1 MKKLLVLFI
10 ASSLSLFATIDGHD
24 ENLVIKAVAEKLK
37 KRLNDEISFTDIY
50 VEENK
55 TTPKGGKYVVFEY
68 TLESD
73 IDTKPYLKMF
83 GEEGLSLIYCEMF
96 IGDKLDNVIVVK
108 LRQNGKVV
116 AEYKA
121 DAKKCSSKL
130 K

>member
-10 ASSLSLFATIDGHD
+10 ASSLSLFATIDGYD
-24 ENLVIKAVAEKLK
+24 ENLIIKAVAEKLK
-37 KRLNDEISFTDIY
+37 KRLNDEISLTDIY

-73 IDTKPYLKMF
+73 MDTKPYLKMF
-83 GEEGLSLIYCEMF
+83 GEEGHSLTYCKMF

>member
-10 ASSLSLFATIDGHD
+10 TSRLSLFATIDGHD
-24 ENLVIKAVAEKLK
+24 ENLVIKAIEQSK
-37 KRLNDEISFTDIY
+37 KRLNDEISLTDIY

-73 IDTKPYLKMF
+73 KNTKPYLKMF
-83 GEEGLSLIYCEMF
+83 GEEGHSLTYCKMF

>member
-1 MKKLLVLFI
+1 MKKILVLFI
-10 ASSLSLFATIDGHD
+10 ASSLSLFATIDGYD
-24 ENLVIKAVAEKLK
+24 ENLIIKAVAEKLK

-73 IDTKPYLKMF
+73 TNTKPYLKMF
-83 GEEGLSLIYCEMF
+83 GEEGDSLTYCKMF

>member
-24 ENLVIKAVAEKLK
+24 ENLIIKAIEQSK
-37 KRLNDEISFTDIY
+37 KRYNDEISLTDIY

-55 TTPKGGKYVVFEY
+55 TTPKGGKYIVFEY

-73 IDTKPYLKMF
+73 MDTKPYLKMF
-83 GEEGLSLIYCEMF
+83 GEEGHSLTYCKMF

>member
-10 ASSLSLFATIDGHD
+10 ASSLSLFATIDGYD
-24 ENLVIKAVAEKLK
+24 ENLIIKAVAEKLK
-37 KRLNDEISFTDIY
+37 KRLNDEISLTDIY

-83 GEEGLSLIYCEMF
+83 GEEGDSLTYCKMF

>member
-10 ASSLSLFATIDGHD
+10 ASSLSLFATIDGYD
-24 ENLVIKAVAEKLK
+24 ENLIIKAVEQSK
-37 KRLNDEISFTDIY
+37 KRLNDEISLTDIY

-73 IDTKPYLKMF
+73 IDTKPHLKKF
-83 GEEGLSLIYCEMF
+83 GEEGVSLIYCEMF
-96 IGDKLDNVIVVK
+96 IGDKLDNVIVNK

>member
-10 ASSLSLFATIDGHD
+10 ASSLSLFATIDGYD
-24 ENLVIKAVAEKLK
+24 ENLIIKAVAEKLK

-73 IDTKPYLKMF
+73 TNTKPYLKKF
-83 GEEGLSLIYCEMF
+83 GEEGLSLTYCEMF
-96 IGDKLDNVIVVK
+96 IGDKLDNVIVNK

>member
-1 MKKLLVLFI
+1 MKKWVVLFI
-10 ASSLSLFATIDGHD
+10 AASLSLFATIDGHD
-24 ENLVIKAVAEKLK
+24 ENLVIKAIEQSK
-37 KRLNDEISFTDIY
+37 KRYNDEISLTDIY

-73 IDTKPYLKMF
+73 MDTKPYLKMF
-83 GEEGLSLIYCEMF
+83 GEEGHSLTYCKMF

>member
-1 MKKLLVLFI
+1 MAAALGPISTPAK
-10 ASSLSLFATIDGHD
+10 AT
-24 ENLVIKAVAEKLK
+24 LAVA
-37 KRLNDEISFTDIY
+37 LNPFD
-50 VEENK
+50 
-55 TTPKGGKYVVFEY
+55 
-68 TLESD
+68 
-73 IDTKPYLKMF
+73 
-83 GEEGLSLIYCEMF
+83 GEEGDSLTYCKMF

>member
-10 ASSLSLFATIDGHD
+10 ASSLSLFATIDGYD
-24 ENLVIKAVAEKLK
+24 ENLIIKAVEQSK
-37 KRLNDEISFTDIY
+37 KRLNDEISLTDIY

-83 GEEGLSLIYCEMF
+83 GEEGYSLTYCKMF

>member
-1 MKKLLVLFI
+1 MKKILVLFI
-10 ASSLSLFATIDGHD
+10 ASSLSLFATIDGYD
-24 ENLVIKAVAEKLK
+24 ENLIIKAVAEKLK

-73 IDTKPYLKMF
+73 MDTKPYLKMF
-83 GEEGLSLIYCEMF
+83 GEEGDSLTYCKMF

>member
-24 ENLVIKAVAEKLK
+24 ENLIIKAIEQSK
-37 KRLNDEISFTDIY
+37 KRYNDEISLTDIY

-83 GEEGLSLIYCEMF
+83 GEEGHSLTYCKMF

>member
-1 MKKLLVLFI
+1 MKKILLLFI
-10 ASSLSLFATIDGHD
+10 ASSLSLFATIDGYD
-24 ENLVIKAVAEKLK
+24 ENLIIKAVEQSK
-37 KRLNDEISFTDIY
+37 KRLNDEISLTDIY

-73 IDTKPYLKMF
+73 TNTKPYLKMF
-83 GEEGLSLIYCEMF
+83 GEEGDSLTYCKMF

>member
-1 MKKLLVLFI
+1 MKKLFVLFI

-24 ENLVIKAVAEKLK
+24 ENLVIEAIEQNK
-37 KRLNDEISFTDIY
+37 KRFDDGISLADIY

-73 IDTKPYLKMF
+73 IDTKPYLKKF
-83 GEEGLSLIYCEMF
+83 GEEGLSLAYCKMF

-121 DAKKCSSKL
+121 DAKKCSSEL

>member
-24 ENLVIKAVAEKLK
+24 ENLIIKAVAEKLK
-37 KRLNDEISFTDIY
+37 KRLNDEISLTDIY

-73 IDTKPYLKMF
+73 TNTKPYLKMF
-83 GEEGLSLIYCEMF
+83 GEEGDSLTYCKMF

>member
-10 ASSLSLFATIDGHD
+10 ASSLSLFATIDGYD
-24 ENLVIKAVAEKLK
+24 ENLIIKAVEQSK
-37 KRLNDEISFTDIY
+37 KRLNDEISLTDIY

-73 IDTKPYLKMF
+73 MDTKPYLKMF
-83 GEEGLSLIYCEMF
+83 GEEGHSLTYCKMF

>member
-24 ENLVIKAVAEKLK
+24 ENLIIKAIEQSK
-37 KRLNDEISFTDIY
+37 KRLNDEISLTDIY

-83 GEEGLSLIYCEMF
+83 GEEGYSLTYCKMF

>member
-10 ASSLSLFATIDGHD
+10 ASSLSLFATIDGYD
-24 ENLVIKAVAEKLK
+24 ENLIIKAVEQSK
-37 KRLNDEISFTDIY
+37 KRYNDEISLTDIY

-83 GEEGLSLIYCEMF
+83 GEEGDSLTYCKMF

>member
-24 ENLVIKAVAEKLK
+24 ENLIIKAIEQSK
-37 KRLNDEISFTDIY
+37 KRYNDEISLTDIY

-73 IDTKPYLKMF
+73 MDTKPYLKMF
-83 GEEGLSLIYCEMF
+83 GEEGHSLTYCKMF

>member
-1 MKKLLVLFI
+1 MKKILLLFI

-24 ENLVIKAVAEKLK
+24 ENLIIKAVAEKLK

-73 IDTKPYLKMF
+73 TNTKPYLKMF
-83 GEEGLSLIYCEMF
+83 GEEGDSLTYCKMF

>member
-1 MKKLLVLFI
+1 MKKILVLII
-10 ASSLSLFATIDGHD
+10 ASSLSLFATIDGYD
-24 ENLVIKAVAEKLK
+24 ENLIIKAVAEKLK

-73 IDTKPYLKMF
+73 TNTKPYLKMF
-83 GEEGLSLIYCEMF
+83 GEEGDSLTYCKMF

>member
-10 ASSLSLFATIDGHD
+10 ASGLSLFATIDGYD
-24 ENLVIKAVAEKLK
+24 ENLIIKAVEQSK
-37 KRLNDEISFTDIY
+37 KRYNDEISLTDIY

-73 IDTKPYLKMF
+73 TNTKPYLKMF
-83 GEEGLSLIYCEMF
+83 GEEGDSLTYCKMF

>member
-1 MKKLLVLFI
+1 MKKILLLFI
-10 ASSLSLFATIDGHD
+10 ASSLSLFATIDGYD
-24 ENLVIKAVAEKLK
+24 ENLIIKAVEQSK
-37 KRLNDEISFTDIY
+37 KRLNDEISLTDIY

-73 IDTKPYLKMF
+73 MDTKPYLKMF
-83 GEEGLSLIYCEMF
+83 GEEGHSLTYCKMF

>member
-24 ENLVIKAVAEKLK
+24 ENLIIKAVAEKLK

-73 IDTKPYLKMF
+73 TNTKPYLKMF
-83 GEEGLSLIYCEMF
+83 GEEGDSLTYCKMF
-96 IGDKLDNVIVVK
+96 IGDKLDNVIVAK

-116 AEYKA
+116 AEYKD

>member
-10 ASSLSLFATIDGHD
+10 ASSLSLFATIDGYD
-24 ENLVIKAVAEKLK
+24 ENLIIKAVEQSK
-37 KRLNDEISFTDIY
+37 KRLNDEISLTDIY

-55 TTPKGGKYVVFEY
+55 TTPKGGKYVVYEY

-73 IDTKPYLKMF
+73 TNTKPYLKMF
-83 GEEGLSLIYCEMF
+83 GEEGLSLTYCKMF

>member
-10 ASSLSLFATIDGHD
+10 ASSLSLFATIDGYD
-24 ENLVIKAVAEKLK
+24 ENLIIKAIEQSK
-37 KRLNDEISFTDIY
+37 KRLNDEISLTDIY

-73 IDTKPYLKMF
+73 TNTKPYLKMF
-83 GEEGLSLIYCEMF
+83 GEEGDSLTYCKMF

>member
-24 ENLVIKAVAEKLK
+24 ENLVIKAIEQSK
-37 KRLNDEISFTDIY
+37 KRLNDEISLTDIY

-73 IDTKPYLKMF
+73 MDTKPYLKMF
-83 GEEGLSLIYCEMF
+83 GEEGYSLTYCKMF

>member
-24 ENLVIKAVAEKLK
+24 ENLVIKAIEQSK
-37 KRLNDEISFTDIY
+37 KRLNDEISLTDIY

-73 IDTKPYLKMF
+73 MDTKPYLKMF
-83 GEEGLSLIYCEMF
+83 GEEGDSLTYCKMF

-108 LRQNGKVV
+108 LRQSGKVI

>member
-24 ENLVIKAVAEKLK
+24 ENLIIKAIEQSK
-37 KRLNDEISFTDIY
+37 KRFNDEISLTDIY

-73 IDTKPYLKMF
+73 MDTKPYLKMF
-83 GEEGLSLIYCEMF
+83 GEEGHSLTYCKMF

>member
-24 ENLVIKAVAEKLK
+24 ENLVIEAVAKELK
-37 KRLNDEISFTDIY
+37 KRLNDEISLTDIY

-73 IDTKPYLKMF
+73 MDTKPYLKMF
-83 GEEGLSLIYCEMF
+83 GEEGHSLTYCKMF

>member
-10 ASSLSLFATIDGHD
+10 ASSLSLFATIDGYD
-24 ENLVIKAVAEKLK
+24 ENLITKAVEQSK
-37 KRLNDEISFTDIY
+37 KRLNDEISLTDIY

-73 IDTKPYLKMF
+73 TNTKPYLKMF
-83 GEEGLSLIYCEMF
+83 GEEGDSLTYCKMF

>member
-24 ENLVIKAVAEKLK
+24 ENLIIKAVSEKLK

-73 IDTKPYLKMF
+73 MDTKPYLKKF

-96 IGDKLDNVIVVK
+96 IGDKLDNVIVDK

>member
-24 ENLVIKAVAEKLK
+24 ENLIIKAIEQSK
-37 KRLNDEISFTDIY
+37 KRYNDEISLTDIY

-83 GEEGLSLIYCEMF
+83 GEEGYSLTYCKMF
-96 IGDKLDNVIVVK
+96 IGDKLDNVIVNK

>member
-10 ASSLSLFATIDGHD
+10 ASSLSLFATIDGYD
-24 ENLVIKAVAEKLK
+24 ENLIIKAVAEKLK

-73 IDTKPYLKMF
+73 IDTKPHLKKF
-83 GEEGLSLIYCEMF
+83 GEEGVSLIYCEMF
-96 IGDKLDNVIVVK
+96 IGDKLDNVIVNK

>member
-10 ASSLSLFATIDGHD
+10 ASSLSLFATIDWHD
-24 ENLVIKAVAEKLK
+24 ENLVIKAIEQSK
-37 KRLNDEISFTDIY
+37 KRLNDEISLTDIY

-73 IDTKPYLKMF
+73 MDTKPYLKMF
-83 GEEGLSLIYCEMF
+83 GEEGHSLTYCKMF

>member
-10 ASSLSLFATIDGHD
+10 ASSLSLFATIDGYD
-24 ENLVIKAVAEKLK
+24 ENLIIKAVAEKLK

-73 IDTKPYLKMF
+73 IDTKPHLKKF
-83 GEEGLSLIYCEMF
+83 GEEGVSLIYCEMF

>member
-1 MKKLLVLFI
+1 MKKILVLFI
-10 ASSLSLFATIDGHD
+10 ASSLSLFATIDGYD
-24 ENLVIKAVAEKLK
+24 ENLIIKAVAEKLK

-73 IDTKPYLKMF
+73 MDTKPYLKMF
-83 GEEGLSLIYCEMF
+83 GEEGHSLTYCKMF

>member
-1 MKKLLVLFI
+1 MDELESFVPIRSINKDRGNLSKKELDFLK
-10 ASSLSLFATIDGHD
+10 S
-24 ENLVIKAVAEKLK
+24 K
-37 KRLNDEISFTDIY
+37 KRYNDEISLTDIY

-73 IDTKPYLKMF
+73 MDTKPYLKMF
-83 GEEGLSLIYCEMF
+83 GEEGHSLTYCKMF